1 MLIWLYIVLPISC
14 FLFLFNFVLAFNK
27 IREGKGISILNVIL
41 ASIGLYLMIFI
52 PSWFIALE
60 AGRV

>member
-1 MLIWLYIVLPISC
+1 MLIWLYLVLPMSC
-14 FLFLFNFVLAFNK
+14 FLFLFNFVQMFKKL
-27 IREGKGISILNVIL
+27 RDGKGVSIRNVIL